1 MRSSSESDDEPL
13 EFTTLGY
20 PNESSSKYALTLSPA
35 VYYEPLAVTE
45 PMRRMRKR
53 KTRKLEKAGDKEMDE
68 LAFSMELGF
77 GL

>member
-20 PNESSSKYALTLSPA
+20 PNESSPKDALPLSPA
-35 VYYEPLAVTE
+35 AYYEPLAVTE

-53 KTRKLEKAGDKEMDE
+53 KTRKLERAGDKEMDE
-68 LAFSMELGF
+68 LAFSMALGF